1 MNKTNAM
8 RILDAAG
15 IDYEMKEYE
24 YDEND
29 LSGVHAAEHSGLSTL
44 EVFKTLVLISN
55 TRDYFVF
62 CIPVEGELD
71 LKKAAKIAEVKKLEM
86 IHVKELL
93 GITGYIRGGC
103 SPIGMKKQ
111 FKTYIDENAILLDN
125 IYISGGKRGVQ
136 IKINPEKLN
145 KHLGNTEFY
154 DVLK

>member
-1 MNKTNAM
+1 MIKTNAM
-8 RILDAAG
+8 RLLDAAG
-15 IDYEMKEYE
+15 IEYETKEYD

-29 LSGVHAAEHSGLSTL
+29 LSGLHAAEFLGLSTS

-62 CIPVEGELD
+62 CIPVESELD

-93 GITGYIRGGC
+93 GITGYVRGGC

-111 FKTYIDENAILLDN
+111 FKTYVDETAILLDN

-136 IKINPEKLN
+136 IKLNPEKLN
-145 KHLGNTEFY
+145 EYLGNTDYF
-154 DVLK
+154 DVSK